1 MAIELVPL
9 ARVTATLV
17 EPITLPNT
25 PAGTRAIF
33 ELRDYRL
40 EGERLTARQR
50 GAAAADWLTVGP
62 DGTGTLDVRVT
73 LETHDGALVFLHYG
87 GRVDASRA
95 LGGAP
100 VYAAP
105 LFDTGDE
112 RYAWLNRIQAVAKG
126 RLAGNLLTYEVYE
139 VR

>member
-9 ARVTATLV
+9 ATATATLA

-33 ELRDYRL
+33 EIRDYRF
-40 EGERLTARQR
+40 EGARFTARQR
-50 GAAAADWLTVGP
+50 GAAAADWFAVGP

-73 LETHDGALVFLHYG
+73 LETHDGGLVLLHYG
-87 GRVDASRA
+87 GRADAARA
-95 LGGAP
+95 LGGG
-100 VYAAP
+100 P
-105 LFDTGDE
+105 LYVALQFDTGDE
-112 RYAWLNRIQAVAKG
+112 RYAWLNRIVAVAKG
-126 RLAGNLLTYEVYE
+126 KVSGNLVTYEVYE